1 MQKATR
7 EQIKEHNRRLV
18 LKTVYDQGNISRADI
33 SRATRLTRTTVS
45 DIVGELIAESLL
57 EEVGLGESIGG
68 KPPILLA
75 VVDGAR
81 QLVCVDLS
89 GDEFQAAVLNLR
101 GKITHRVFKS
111 IDCRHEQETLDCI
124 FELIDEIIAAANAP
138 LVGIGIGSPGLIDG
152 QNGVVR
158 EAVNLGWKDL
168 HLKRVLSERYGLPI
182 YIANDSHVAV
192 LAEYTFGELRGTPNL
207 AVIKVGR
214 GIGSGILLN
223 GQIFYGDGFSAGEI
237 GHLRVVEN
245 GTKCRCGNYGC
256 LETVS
261 STRAILMSLQ
271 SENHPQPP
279 SLASVFQAYHSGDEM
294 ARDALQRAGHYLGV
308 AIADLV
314 SILNIN
320 NIVLSGNLTGFG
332 IQFLELVHKK
342 VKNRI
347 LAKMADE
354 TRLYYSSLGQ
364 DDVILGAS
372 ALVLSEELGLI

>member
-18 LKTVYDQGNISRADI
+18 LKTVYDHSDMSRADVA
-33 SRATRLTRTTVS
+33 RATRLTRTTVS
-45 DIVGELIAESLL
+45 DIVTELINTGLL
-57 EEVGLGESIGG
+57 EEVGIGSSAGG
-68 KPPILLA
+68 KPPILLG
-75 VVDGAR
+75 VVDDAR

-89 GDEFQAAVLNLR
+89 DDYFQGALVNLR
-101 GKITHRVFKS
+101 GKIAHRNGMS
-111 IDCRHEQETLDCI
+111 IDCQEDQDTLACI
-124 FELIDEIIAAANAP
+124 FEIIDELLEAATAP
-138 LVGIGIGSPGLIDG
+138 LIGIGIGSPGLIDSQAG
-152 QNGVVR
+152 IVR

-168 HLKRVLSERYGLPI
+168 PLKKVLSERYHLPI
-182 YIANDSHVAV
+182 YIANDSHVAA
-192 LAEYTFGELRGTPNL
+192 LAEFTFGELRGTPNL
-207 AVIKVGR
+207 AVLKVGR

-245 GTKCRCGNYGC
+245 GVQCRCGNYGC

-271 SENHPQPP
+271 KDTYLQPI
-279 SLASVFQAYHSGDEM
+279 SLDTAFDAYRSGDER
-294 ARDALQRAGHYLGV
+294 AQDILQRAGLYLGI

-320 NIVLSGNLTGFG
+320 NIVLSGNLAGFG
-332 IQFLELVHKK
+332 TNFLELVHRK
-342 VKNRI
+342 VKNRV

-354 TRLYYSSLGQ
+354 TRLSYSALGQ
-364 DDVILGAS
+364 DNVILGAS
-372 ALVLSEELGLI
+372 ALVLSKELGLI